1 MVKKTRKSFIES
13 DDLLKVAIVFAIGLL
28 LGYLIT
34 TCSPAEKKDPKN
46 DKYVLDVLLQ
56 LKDPKSSTNSAL
68 DIPFVRAGSGIR

>member
-1 MVKKTRKSFIES
+1 MVKKTRKLFVES
-13 DDLLKVAIVFAIGLL
+13 DDLLKVAIVFALGLL

-34 TCSPAEKKDPKN
+34 TCSPVEKKDPRN

-56 LKDPKSSTNSAL
+56 LRDPKSSTNSVL